1 MESLM
6 LKRHLIKL
14 KLSCLSLLE
23 IRIREVKAKFLEQ
36 ASFNRYDNEIPSAP
50 ILTYTKVT

>member
-1 MESLM
+1 M